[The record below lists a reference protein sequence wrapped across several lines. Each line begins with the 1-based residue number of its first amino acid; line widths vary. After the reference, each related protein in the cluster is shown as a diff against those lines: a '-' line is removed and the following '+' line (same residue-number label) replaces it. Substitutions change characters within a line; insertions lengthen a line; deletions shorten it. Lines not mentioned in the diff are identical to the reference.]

1 MFDGRSYSEI
11 HAALD
16 ATDWTGC
23 APLRMAVL
31 RNVVLEPMEPLLR
44 YLLRQ
49 DGLRAELAFGR
60 YDTVL
65 QEALGPGGPVG
76 PDTDCVL
83 VAEAL
88 ELLDPELVRGF
99 AALEPDAVRAR
110 CDAVLAHARAVL
122 AALRG
127 RTQAPVLWCGYETP
141 VHPALGVLDA
151 QGPGG
156 QSGAVRGLNAGLRA
170 LLAGVPNAFFVDM
183 DLCLARVGAER
194 FFDRRWWY
202 RARAPYARE
211 GLAAVAREVA
221 ALARALRGRARKCL
235 VLDCDGVLW
244 GGVVG
249 EDGPQGIHLGP
260 GHPGAAYVDFQRA
273 VKSLAARGV
282 VLALCS
288 KNNEADVWEVFRNH
302 PAMVLREEDIAAWR
316 IDWNDKAANVEAL
329 ARELNLG
336 LDAMVFVDDSAF
348 EAGLVRARLPEV
360 AVLHLP
366 AEGAAGNADALAGCG
381 LFDTLA
387 RSVEDGLR
395 GAMYRGEARRRRLRA
410 EVPDLDAYLRSL
422 NMRLDVRVVVGPD
435 AGSDAGSDANPD
447 AGEADAAALARV
459 AQLTQKTNQF
469 NLTAR
474 RRTGDDVRALAASP
488 EHLVAWVALEDRFGA
503 MGIVGAA
510 IACPDGRGGAE
521 LDTFLLSCRA
531 LGRGVETALLAV
543 VLAALRARGV
553 ARATG
558 LFVPTAKNAQVRD
571 FYPAHGFAPDGAAPQ
586 GGPLRFVLDLGGPLP
601 AVPGHFAAVDGPP
614 AASALPGGAGEGA

>member
-1 MFDGRSYSEI
+1 MLDGKTFSELQ
-11 HAALD
+11 AELD
-16 ATDWTGC
+16 AADWSGC
-23 APLRMAVL
+23 EPLRLAVL
-31 RNVVLEPMEPLLR
+31 RNVVLEPMAPALR
-44 YLLRQ
+44 HLLRQ
-49 DGLRAELAFGR
+49 AGLRAELDFGQ
-60 YDTVL
+60 YDTVM

-76 PDTDCVL
+76 PDTGCVL

-99 AALEPDAVRAR
+99 AALEPGAVRAR
-110 CDAVLAHARAVL
+110 CDAVLDHARAVL

-156 QSGAVRGLNAGLRA
+156 QLDAVRGLNAGLRA
-170 LLAGVPNAFFVDM
+170 LLAEFPNAFFVDL

-202 RARAPYARE
+202 RARAPYALA

-221 ALARALRGRARKCL
+221 ALVRALRGRARKCL

-249 EDGPQGIHLGP
+249 EDGPGGIHLGP

-273 VKSLAARGV
+273 VQSLAARGV

-288 KNNEADVWEVFRNH
+288 KNNEADVWEVFRSH
-302 PAMVLREEDIAAWR
+302 PGMVLGEQDIAAWR
-316 IDWNDKAANVEAL
+316 IDWNDKAGNIEAL

-366 AEGAAGNADALAGCG
+366 AEGATGNADTLAGCG
-381 LFDTLA
+381 LFDTLSRSAEDRA
-387 RSVEDGLR
+387 RGV
-395 GAMYRGEARRRRLRA
+395 MYRGEARRRRLRA

-422 NMRLDVRVVVGPD
+422 DMRLDVRVAAGPGD
-435 AGSDAGSDANPD
+435 AGPADAG
-447 AGEADAAALARV
+447 ALARV

-474 RRTGDDVRALAASP
+474 RRSADDVRALAASP
-488 EHLVAWVALEDRFGA
+488 GHLVAWVALEDRFGA

-510 IACPDGRGGAE
+510 IAVLDGRGGAQ

-531 LGRGVETALLAV
+531 LGRGVETAFLAG
-543 VLAALRARGV
+543 VLAALRARG
-553 ARATG
+553 AAQATG
-558 LFVPTAKNAQVRD
+558 LFVPTARNAQVRD
-571 FYPAHGFAPDGAAPQ
+571 FYPAHGFAPEGAAGQDGA
-586 GGPLRFVLDLGGPLP
+586 LRFVLDLDGPLP
-601 AVPGHFAAVDGPP
+601 AVPGHFSAVDGPAGAP
-614 AASALPGGAGEGA
+614 GASAGAGEGA

>member
-1 MFDGRSYSEI
+1 
-11 HAALD
+11 
-16 ATDWTGC
+16 
-23 APLRMAVL
+23 
-31 RNVVLEPMEPLLR
+31 
-44 YLLRQ
+44 
-49 DGLRAELAFGR
+49 
-60 YDTVL
+60 
-65 QEALGPGGPVG
+65 
-76 PDTDCVL
+76 

-88 ELLDPELVRGF
+88 DCWPELVRGF
-99 AALEPDAVRAR
+99 AALEPGAVRAR
-110 CDAVLAHARAVL
+110 CDAVLDHARAVL

-127 RTQAPVLWCGYETP
+127 RTAAPVLWCGYETP

-183 DLCLARVGAER
+183 DLCLARWRAETVLRPPMVGIAPGR
-194 FFDRRWWY
+194 LSAARGWPPWPARWC
-202 RARAPYARE
+202 
-211 GLAAVAREVA
+211 
-221 ALARALRGRARKCL
+221 LARALRA
-235 VLDCDGVLW
+235 
-244 GGVVG
+244 
-249 EDGPQGIHLGP
+249 GPASASCSTATVCS
-260 GHPGAAYVDFQRA
+260 GAAGRRGRGRRA
-273 VKSLAARGV
+273 STSAPGTPARGVMWTSSAPRKSLAARGV

-288 KNNEADVWEVFRNH
+288 KNNLECRRVGGSSATTRPWSCARKTSR
-302 PAMVLREEDIAAWR
+302 PGASTG
-316 IDWNDKAANVEAL
+316 NDKAPNVEAL

-348 EAGLVRARLPEV
+348 V
-360 AVLHLP
+360 AVCVARAA
-366 AEGAAGNADALAGCG
+366 AEWPCCTARRGRCG
-381 LFDTLA
+381 QCRRPGRVRPVRHLA
-387 RSVEDGLR
+387 RSAEDGR
-395 GAMYRGEARRRRLRA
+395 AGAMYCGEARRRRLRA

-435 AGSDAGSDANPD
+435 ASPDANPD

-488 EHLVAWVALEDRFGA
+488 GHLVAWVALEDRFGA

-571 FYPAHGFAPDGAAPQ
+571 FYPAHGLAPDGAAPQ
-586 GGPLRFVLDLGGPLP
+586 AGALRFVLHLDGPRP
-601 AVPGHFAAVDGPP
+601 AVPGHFSAVDGP
-614 AASALPGGAGEGA
+614 AAARGRGRRGA